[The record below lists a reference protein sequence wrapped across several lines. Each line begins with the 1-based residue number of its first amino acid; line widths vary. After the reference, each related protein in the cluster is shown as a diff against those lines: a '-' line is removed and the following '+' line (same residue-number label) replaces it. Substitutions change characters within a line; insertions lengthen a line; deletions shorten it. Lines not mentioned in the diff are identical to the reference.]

1 MVALLAVACIP
12 QQTRSQTEHLRVIGY
27 SPTLSAAELGDG
39 SANPKF
45 FAEGS
50 FEFSTTRPANLLVF
64 VSNWPA
70 SADNAT
76 ACVRLVEN
84 AHSCTT
90 ESGQLFQEVSLKES
104 PLTQNCSGQVVP
116 CNSSA
121 RIAVV
126 PLDTMGILRQTVFY
140 FCTPTLDQMGSCGA
154 VTHLEHQGT
163 LPWLM
168 IRVSTPPAPGS
179 TLPLPA
185 EIVLVLVLLL
195 LSGLFSGLN
204 LGLMSLDLTSLKIV
218 SESGTKRQKWCAK
231 VIYPVRR
238 HGNYLL
244 CTILLSNVA
253 VNSTIAILMAD
264 LTSGPIAGVG
274 STLAIVIFGEIIP
287 QAVCSRFG
295 LYVGAYTIP
304 LTWLAMLLTLPLSL
318 PLSLILSLV
327 LGKELGAT
335 YNREELL
342 QLLKITKGKTDI
354 QADEVD
360 MIFGA
365 LQLRQKEVQEA
376 MTRLPNVYCLD
387 IDRKLDFET
396 IQEIHESGHSRIP
409 LYEGERGNIVSI
421 LYTRNLAFIDPED
434 EMGLRQYH
442 SFYRHKPL
450 EEWGDARLDVML
462 ERFVQERVHM
472 AVVKRVDNE
481 NPDRDPV
488 CETIGEQTRDSC
500 VCVLCNQ
507 LMSCLIRPGIITLED
522 IIEEILQKEI
532 IDETDRFGKHSFS
545 THIDLIPLPLVMLCP
560 SPGSQQ

>member
-39 SANPKF
+39 PANPKF

-140 FCTPTLDQMGSCGA
+140 FCTPTLDQMGSCVA
-154 VTHLEHQGT
+154 VTQLEHQGT
-163 LPWLM
+163 LPWLT
-168 IRVSTPPAPGS
+168 IRVSPPAPGS

-450 EEWGDARLDVML
+450 EEWGETRLDVML

-488 CETIGEQTRDSC
+488 YETIGEQTRDSC
-500 VCVLCNQ
+500 VCELCNQ

-545 THIDLIPLPLVMLCP
+545 THIDLMPLPLVMLCP

>member
-1 MVALLAVACIP
+1 MGLPLPCLVALIVVACLS
-12 QQTRSQTEHLRVIGY
+12 QQTRGQTEHLRVLGY
-27 SPTLSAAELGDG
+27 APAPSPSELKDG
-39 SANPKF
+39 SVKPQYSDKGF
-45 FAEGS
+45 
-50 FEFSTTRPANLLVF
+50 FEFSTAGPANLVVF
-64 VSNWPA
+64 VDNWPA

-84 AHSCTT
+84 ANGCIS
-90 ESGQLFQEVSLKES
+90 ESGQLFKEVVLKEPS
-104 PLTQNCSGQVVP
+104 LTQNCSGQVVP
-116 CNSSA
+116 CDGGALS
-121 RIAVV
+121 AVV
-126 PLDTMGILRQTVFY
+126 PLDTMGILSPKSFY
-140 FCTPTLDQMGSCGA
+140 FCTPALESVQLCGA
-154 VTHLEHQGT
+154 GTKLEHQGS
-163 LPWLM
+163 LPWLT
-168 IRVSTPPAPGS
+168 IHAKPPSPPAFK
-179 TLPLPA
+179 LPISVMIV
-185 EIVLVLVLLL
+185 IVLVLLM

-253 VNSTIAILMAD
+253 VNSTIAVFMND
-264 LTSGPIAGVG
+264 LTTGAIAVAG
-274 STLAIVIFGEIIP
+274 STLAIVVFGEIIP

-304 LTWLAMLLTLPLSL
+304 LTWLAMLITLPLSL
-318 PLSLILSLV
+318 PLSLILNLV
-327 LGKELGAT
+327 LGKELGAS

-376 MTRLPNVYCLD
+376 MTRLPNVYCLN
-387 IDRKLDFET
+387 IDRRLDFET

-450 EEWGDARLDVML
+450 EEWGETRLDVML

-488 CETIGEQTRDSC
+488 YETIGEQIS
-500 VCVLCNQ
+500 
-507 LMSCLIRPGIITLED
+507 
-522 IIEEILQKEI
+522 
-532 IDETDRFGKHSFS
+532 DRCAV
-545 THIDLIPLPLVMLCP
+545 PP
-560 SPGSQQ
+560 S

>member
-1 MVALLAVACIP
+1 MGPPLSCLVALLAVACIP
-12 QQTRSQTEHLRVIGY
+12 QQTRGQEHLRILGY
-27 SPTLSAAELGDG
+27 SPSLSDTEVAGG
-39 SANPKF
+39 TTPQYSSK
-45 FAEGS
+45 GS
-50 FEFSTTRPANLLVF
+50 FVFSTAQPANVLLF
-64 VSNWPA
+64 LSNWPEEAGNA
-70 SADNAT
+70 SA
-76 ACVRLVEN
+76 CVLLVEN
-84 AHSCTT
+84 DEGCISK
-90 ESGQLFQEVSLKES
+90 SGQLYAVVSLEP
-104 PLTQNCSGQVVP
+104 PLDQPLNCS
-116 CNSSA
+116 SSCDVRKA
-121 RIAVV
+121 ALPV
-126 PLDTMGILRQTVFY
+126 DTMGIASSTVLY
-140 FCTPTLDQMGSCGA
+140 FCTPTLSQRTSCDVA
-154 VTHLEHQGT
+154 TQLEHQGSQ
-163 LPWLM
+163 PWLAVH
-168 IRVSTPPAPGS
+168 VSPPAFK
-179 TLPLPA
+179 LPLA
-185 EIVLVLVLLL
+185 AQIVILLVLLL

-231 VIYPVRR
+231 IIYPVRR

-253 VNSTIAILMAD
+253 VNSTIAIFMND
-264 LTSGPIAGVG
+264 LTTGAIAVVG

-318 PLSLILSLV
+318 PLSLVLSLV

-376 MTRLPNVYCLD
+376 MTRLTNVYSLD
-387 IDRKLDFET
+387 IDRRLDFDT

-434 EMGLRQYH
+434 EMDLRQYH
-442 SFYRHKPL
+442 SFYQHKPL
-450 EEWGDARLDVML
+450 EEWAETRLDVML

-472 AVVKRVDNE
+472 AVVKRVNDE
-481 NPDRDPV
+481 DPDRDPV
-488 CETIGEQTRDSC
+488 YETIGEWARTARA
-500 VCVLCNQ
+500 VAPRTAVLCG
-507 LMSCLIRPGIITLED
+507 LLTSHGCSFRYY
-522 IIEEILQKEI
+522 
-532 IDETDRFGKHSFS
+532 HS
-545 THIDLIPLPLVMLCP
+545 
-560 SPGSQQ
+560 

>member
-1 MVALLAVACIP
+1 MGLPLPCLVALLAVACIP
-12 QQTRSQTEHLRVIGY
+12 QQTHGQTEHLRVLGY
-27 SPTLSAAELGDG
+27 APALSVAELGDD
-39 SANPKF
+39 STHPQYS
-45 FAEGS
+45 AEGS
-50 FEFSTTRPANLLVF
+50 FEFSTAHPANLVVF
-64 VSNWPA
+64 VGNWPA

-84 AHSCTT
+84 AQGCTP
-90 ESGQLFQEVSLKES
+90 ESGQLFKRVSLEE
-104 PLTQNCSGQVVP
+104 PALAENCSGQVVP
-116 CNSSA
+116 CAGSV
-121 RIAVV
+121 RRAVV
-126 PLDTMGILRQTVFY
+126 PLDSMGIHSPTSFY
-140 FCTPTLDQMGSCGA
+140 FCTPTLGQMGSCGA
-154 VTHLEHQGT
+154 SSLLEHQGS
-163 LPWLM
+163 LPWLT
-168 IRVSTPPAPGS
+168 IHVSPPPVPGFE
-179 TLPLPA
+179 LPLPA
-185 EIVLVLVLLL
+185 KIVVLLLLLL

-231 VIYPVRR
+231 IIYPVRR

-253 VNSTIAILMAD
+253 VNSTIAIIMTD
-264 LTSGPIAGVG
+264 LTSGAIAVVG

-304 LTWLAMLLTLPLSL
+304 LTWLAMLITLPLSL

-327 LGKELGAT
+327 LGKELGAS

-387 IDRKLDFET
+387 IDRRLDFET

-434 EMGLRQYH
+434 EMDLRQYH

-450 EEWGDARLDVML
+450 EEWAETRLDIML

-472 AVVKRVDNE
+472 AVVKRVDDE

-488 CETIGEQTRDSC
+488 YETIGEQTMDW
-500 VCVLCNQ
+500 
-507 LMSCLIRPGIITLED
+507 
-522 IIEEILQKEI
+522 
-532 IDETDRFGKHSFS
+532 
-545 THIDLIPLPLVMLCP
+545 
-560 SPGSQQ
+560 